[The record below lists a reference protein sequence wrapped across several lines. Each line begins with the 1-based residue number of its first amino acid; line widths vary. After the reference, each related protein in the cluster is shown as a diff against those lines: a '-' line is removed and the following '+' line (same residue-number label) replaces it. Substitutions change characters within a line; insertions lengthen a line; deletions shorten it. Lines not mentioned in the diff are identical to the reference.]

1 MTTHPDRNQDVPM
14 ATTADHPAA
23 GEAARASRDQEVTAR
38 FVNDALPY
46 LNQLSARARR
56 LTHNAVDA
64 DDLVQE
70 TVLRAYAGFNTFSEG
85 TNLRALL
92 FRIMTDTYING
103 LHRAQHRPSDNLTSR
118 QPVSPDRHSRR
129 RPGSG
134 VVAGHC
140 RGSVAW
146 LRRSRLW
153 WQWFLPLSSLL
164 FPRTKLGDLDLSP

>member
-14 ATTADHPAA
+14 ATTADHPGA

-46 LNQLSARARR
+46 LNQLSDRARR

-70 TVLRAYAGFNTFSEG
+70 TVLRAYAGFNTFSDG

-103 LHRAQHRPSDNLTSR
+103 LHRAQHSQSEYRTGR
-118 QPVSPDRHSRR
+118 QLAIPDRHCRL
-129 RPGSG
+129 RPRSG
-134 VVAGHC
+134 VVAWHC
-140 RGSVAW
+140 RGSVTW
-146 LRRSRLW
+146 LRRSRFW
-153 WQWFLPLSSLL
+153 WRWVWPSSSSL
-164 FPRTKLGDLDLSP
+164 FARTKLGDLDLSP